1 MVFKPAFF
9 RYVRF
14 KIVSCFGGVRGEEF
28 VLGIHDDWSTYLPQ
42 THPPPRDRASPRAYR
57 PAVSINKALYS
68 TIVSEGSTLEG
79 GRLTR
84 N

>member
-1 MVFKPAFF
+1 MMTGQPTSLK
-9 RYVRF
+9 R
-14 KIVSCFGGVRGEEF
+14 
-28 VLGIHDDWSTYLPQ
+28 T
-42 THPPPRDRASPRAYR
+42 PPPRDRASPRAYR